1 MAEIDII
8 ARLKLAGEGF
18 NREFKQ
24 NLGRMEA
31 DAKSSSNRIKS
42 AFSGLKGIGAGIIA
56 GIGVS
61 TFVNL
66 AKGGL
71 EYASSLGEVS
81 QQLGV
86 SSKAL
91 QEYRYIAT
99 QVGIDQDK
107 MDAGL
112 QRLTKSIGQARE
124 GNKGLKAAF
133 AELKVSLTDSNGK
146 TRETGDVLHD
156 LVGSFSAIQDPAKRA
171 RLETVLFGKAGQQLD
186 TLLAGGVS
194 QVDNLRKAVH
204 EMGGVLTE
212 EQIKRADDAADKY
225 AALQT
230 VLKARIAGEVA
241 DNVASIMSLGNS
253 LISLVGAAGKAVA
266 AFREWKLEVAERQNE
281 NIRDGWFVSEKDK
294 NAAIARIRAI
304 RDELN
309 RLQVAKSG
317 RFTDFGSAGFDIP
330 RPFARPAASSDFK
343 GASPGALRAPP
354 GPLGSKAINASA
366 FGLGGA
372 SSLSGIDFDQVMRL
386 AAEKKALEGV
396 TVATVATTKAQA
408 GLKVVFAQVDAQLE
422 ESIPK
427 YGEMAQEVA
436 DLLEES
442 ARRVNEFYDKINIDP
457 VQDMKNVVDA
467 IDARKQKEFDA
478 IEEAAQHRYE
488 VGRDTEDRL
497 ASMYETLFTQG
508 TGAVWKDFKAQGLR
522 MIAQIAAQYTLS
534 LLSGQKGGMQGAGG
548 IGGFLG
554 SIFGSGGGAAG
565 SAGGIGG
572 TLQGLASSL
581 GQAGGPISAG
591 IALNQGISKLL
602 GNDQR
607 KNGMALSLLVG
618 PFLAAVIAKAKKGS
632 ATLGFSDGSLGV
644 GSTRGNSKSR
654 IEAASGG
661 ITAVSD
667 NLQQIADALG
677 GTITGAGSVSL
688 GVRKKSY
695 RVDTT
700 GQGRTKGA
708 GVLDFGKDEQAAI
721 RAATLDALKDGV
733 IGGISE
739 ASKRILA
746 AGKDLQKSIEKASL
760 IEAIPKALKARL
772 DPVGAAIDEVNDR
785 WKKTIAA
792 LKEGGATAQQ
802 MTDAQ
807 KLYNL
812 ELSDAKTVSNGARAS
827 LKEFLDSLNFGSSS
841 PLDLRTQEAS
851 AKAALQPFLDQIQA
865 GTLTDQAGYQQAAG
879 AFLDIERQINGS
891 TRAFFDEFEKIQ
903 AATAQAI
910 ASIDAAAPIRSPTT
924 DLFAEA
930 TANATQA
937 TANISQQQ
945 LDQLAQIRALLANS
959 GLPGTA
965 SAFIGAPRNFAF
977 A

>member
-31 DAKSSSNRIKS
+31 DAKASSNRIRS
-42 AFSGLKGIGAGIIA
+42 AFSGLKGLGAGLIA

-61 TFVNL
+61 TLTGL
-66 AKGGL
+66 AKDAIEFADAIGDTSDRLGVGAEFLQKFRYAAVGFDASVESADEGL
-71 EYASSLGEVS
+71 GKFNKTVGEALSGNKAASEAFDK
-81 QQLGV
+81 LGV
-86 SSKAL
+86 SLRNSSGEAKPL
-91 QEYRYIAT
+91 P
-99 QVGIDQDK
+99 
-107 MDAGL
+107 
-112 QRLTKSIGQARE
+112 
-124 GNKGLKAAF
+124 
-133 AELKVSLTDSNGK
+133 
-146 TRETGDVLHD
+146 D
-156 LVGSFSAIQDPAKRA
+156 LYK
-171 RLETVLFGKAGQQLD
+171 
-186 TLLAGGVS
+186 
-194 QVDNLRKAVH
+194 
-204 EMGGVLTE
+204 
-212 EQIKRADDAADKY
+212 
-225 AALQT
+225 
-230 VLKARIAGEVA
+230 EVA
-241 DNVASIMSLGNS
+241 NAISRLPSVYEKSAAVQKIFGRGAKE
-253 LISLVGAAGKAVA
+253 LIPLLSAGAAGFEKWSAKAVA
-266 AFREWKLEVAERQNE
+266 AGAVL
-281 NIRDGWFVSEKDK
+281 SES
-294 NAAIARIRAI
+294 
-304 RDELN
+304 ELN
-309 RLQVAKSG
+309 EAGTLAKKLDLLNFQLKVDVTKAVIANAEQIRQLTSDLLRLASMALKALEAYQNFRNGLGTDNPNIPQLLKTSSGRQGLTEKFSDQSTRFRAEARLRSSTASLRGGFTDADRAFVADRERRAALQDKARASVLRLDKIKAVQDQVRASRLVSPEFNDDRLGRLGKGQKALDGVAGASGRAAKSQ
-317 RFTDFGSAGFDIP
+317 
-330 RPFARPAASSDFK
+330 
-343 GASPGALRAPP
+343 GALRD
-354 GPLGSKAINASA
+354 AI
-366 FGLGGA
+366 
-372 SSLSGIDFDQVMRL
+372 SS
-386 AAEKKALEGV
+386 
-396 TVATVATTKAQA
+396 
-408 GLKVVFAQVDAQLE
+408 VDEQLQ

-427 YGEMAQEVA
+427 FGQMAQEVE
-436 DLLEES
+436 DLLAES

-457 VQDMKNVVDA
+457 IADRKA
-467 IDARKQKEFDA
+467 IDDSIEARKQKEFDA

-488 VGRDTEDRL
+488 VGRETEDRL

-522 MIAQIAAQYTLS
+522 QIAAIAAQYTLA
-534 LLSGQKGGMQGAGG
+534 LLSGQKVGGAGG
-548 IGGFLG
+548 IDGFFSNIL
-554 SIFGSGGGAAG
+554 GGGAPGAG
-565 SAGGIGG
+565 PGGGG
-572 TLQGLASSL
+572 FQGIASSL
-581 GQAGGPISAG
+581 GQMGGPISVG
-591 IALNQGISKLL
+591 IALNQGLSKLL

-618 PFLAAVIAKAKKGS
+618 PFLAAAIAKAKKGS

-661 ITAVSD
+661 ISAVSD

-760 IEAIPKALKARL
+760 IESIPKALKARL

-785 WKKTIAA
+785 WTKTIAA

-802 MTDAQ
+802 MADAQ

-827 LKEFLDSLNFGSSS
+827 LKEFLDGLKFGSSS

-891 TRAFFDEFEKIQ
+891 TEAFFAEFSKIQ

-910 ASIDAAAPIRSPTT
+910 ASIDAAAPIRTPTT
-924 DLFAEA
+924 DLFA
-930 TANATQA
+930 QA
-937 TANISQQQ
+937 TATATQQTATSNQAIANMSQQQ
-945 LDQLAQIRALLANS
+945 LDQLAQIRALLASMNAS
-959 GLPGTA
+959 GA
-965 SAFIGAPRNFAF
+965 SGFIGAPRNFAF
-977 A
+977 N